1 MEAPTDMT
9 ISNSALTVPSTGTFS
24 PNFSEIK
31 EIGIEESPLR
41 QLTLPGSPF
50 KLAAQ

>member
-1 MEAPTDMT
+1 MEAPTDMA
-9 ISNSALTVPSTGTFS
+9 ISSSDLTVPGTGAFS

-31 EIGIEESPLR
+31 ETGIKESPLR
-41 QLTLPGSPF
+41 QLIRPGSPF